1 MESNQAAPPLSVP
14 IFSCI
19 IFPFDGHLA
28 GSLHPTNESKNCS
41 GDLLPPCLRIGNL
54 CWRVPF
60 FVLSVT
66 DVLFLRWTLPYTLI
80 FQQMKE
86 RAIL

>member
-1 MESNQAAPPLSVP
+1 ESNQAAPLSVP

-19 IFPFDGHLA
+19 ILPFDGRLA
-28 GSLHPTNESKNCS
+28 GSLHPSNESKNCS
-41 GDLLPPCLRIGNL
+41 GDLLPPCLSTGNL
-54 CWRVPF
+54 LLEGAF

-66 DVLFLRWTLPYTLI
+66 NVLFLRWTLPYTLI